1 MRRREF
7 MTLIGS
13 AAGWPL
19 AARAQQH
26 APAVIGWLGGGSPGD
41 DTFRLE
47 AFRRGLN
54 ALGYF
59 EDQNVKIEY
68 RWAEGHY
75 DRFSDLVA
83 DLLRRRVDV
92 IVALGTSAA
101 ALAAKRASTTVPV
114 VFTTGGDPVKLG
126 LVMSLNRPAGNLTG
140 VAALTTEITGKR
152 AGLLHETVPSAS
164 SVGFLVRANNATWV
178 TDTQNMQAA
187 ADALGQTLVVVT
199 ANVEGELDSAF
210 ESLAQQQAR
219 GLIVNTDVIL
229 TNWRVRIVTL
239 AAQHSLPTVYPLR
252 QFASVGGLMSYGPD
266 LGEIYRQCGVYAGRI
281 LKGEKPS
288 DLPVIQATKLE
299 LVINSKTAKALGLII
314 PDKLLALADEVIES

>member
-1 MRRREF
+1 MQRREF
-7 MTLIGS
+7 ITLLGGATIAWPR
-13 AAGWPL
+13 AAP
-19 AARAQQH
+19 AQQQ
-26 APAVIGWLGGGSPGD
+26 APPVIGWLGGGSPDD

-47 AFRRGLN
+47 TFRRGLN

-59 EDQNVKIEY
+59 EDQNVKFEY
-68 RWAEGHY
+68 RWAEGQY
-75 DRFSDLVA
+75 DRFSGLAADLVR
-83 DLLRRRVDV
+83 LRVDV

-101 ALAAKRASTTVPV
+101 ALAAKRASTTIPV

-152 AGLLHETVPSAS
+152 AGLLHEIVPNAS
-164 SVGFLVRANNATWV
+164 SVGFLVRQNNATSV

-187 ADALGQTLVVVT
+187 ASALGQRLIIAR

-210 ESLAQQQAR
+210 ESLTEQQAR

-229 TNWRVRIVTL
+229 TNWRVQIVAL
-239 AAQHSLPTVYPLR
+239 AAQHSLPAVYPLR

-266 LGEIYRQCGVYAGRI
+266 LREIYRQCGVYAGRI

-299 LVINSKTAKALGLII
+299 LVVNTKTAKALGLMVPPSLI
-314 PDKLLALADEVIES
+314 AVADDVIE